1 MGIYRSDGS
10 PLDAAQAMPGDD
22 EIRKTG
28 KFAGSKYAARQIK
41 RTHVLP
47 DAFMKESEE
56 NNVIVFSFLR
66 KQFPMAQQHKP
77 HCGCHRCMY
86 QQWKLDFHCGCRPC
100 RDSRNIVAWGNVIRL
115 FYRLN
120 WADGDIE
127 NQFEWSEGTVGS
139 ICQKIRRAI
148 AGQRLDGLP
157 RTGKPRGRPKTAPK
171 SLSAI
176 MPLPA

>member
-1 MGIYRSDGS
+1 MSGNRSDGS

-22 EIRKTG
+22 EVRKTG
-28 KFAGSKYAARQIK
+28 KFSGSTYAARQIK

-47 DAFMKESEE
+47 EAFMTDTEE
-56 NNVIVFSFLR
+56 NNAVVAEFLR
-66 KQFPMAQQHKP
+66 KQFPMAQKYKP

-86 QQWKLDFHCGCRPC
+86 QQLKLDLNCYCRPC
-100 RDSRNIVAWGNVIRL
+100 RDSRNAAAWMNVIQR
-115 FYRLN
+115 FYRLG

-127 NQFEWSEGTVGS
+127 NEYGWNEGEVGS

-157 RTGKPRGRPKTAPK
+157 RTGRPRGRPKMAPK
-171 SLSAI
+171 SLSGI
-176 MPLPA
+176 MPSSA

>member
-1 MGIYRSDGS
+1 MSGNRSDGH
-10 PLDAAQAMPGDD
+10 PLDATQAMPGDD
-22 EIRKTG
+22 EIRKTQ
-28 KFAGSKYAARQIK
+28 KFAGSTYAAREIK

-47 DAFMKESEE
+47 EAFMKETEE
-56 NNVIVFSFLR
+56 NNAVVAAFLK
-66 KQFPMAQQHKP
+66 KQFPMALKYKP
-77 HCGCHRCMY
+77 HCHCHRCFY
-86 QQWKLDFHCGCRPC
+86 RQIKPDLNCGCHPC
-100 RDSRNIVAWGNVIRL
+100 RDSRNIVAWRNVIQF

-127 NQFEWSEGTVGS
+127 NQFNWSEGTVGS

-171 SLSAI
+171 SLSGN
-176 MPLPA
+176 MPLPD